1 MNNAL
6 FAEGVFLFVRLE
18 KMVLQYVELRER
30 AARKR
35 FDSVHVV
42 IPQCVIGG

>member
-30 AARKR
+30 AAR